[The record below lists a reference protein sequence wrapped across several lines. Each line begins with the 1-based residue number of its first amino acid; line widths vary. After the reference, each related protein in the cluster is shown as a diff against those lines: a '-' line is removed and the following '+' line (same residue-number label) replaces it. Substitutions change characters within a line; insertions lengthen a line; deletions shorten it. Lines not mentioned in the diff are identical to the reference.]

1 MKSMV
6 VFESAYG
13 NTEKIARAIA
23 GNLGKYGAVTL
34 AHAAEARAVNLYD
47 FDLLIIGSPTQLKKA
62 SPTVGSWLDGISF
75 DGLKD
80 YPVAVFDTRYQLP
93 SWRSG
98 SAAQILAKRLQR
110 LGAILIIDPE
120 SFFVTRTE
128 GNLLSGE
135 LDRVPT
141 WADSLNI
148 HYKSFKQAKR

>member
-1 MKSMV
+1 MKTMV

-23 GNLGKYGAVTL
+23 NSLGKYGAVTL
-34 AHAAEARAVNLYD
+34 VHAAEARAVNLFD
-47 FDLLIIGSPTQLKKA
+47 FELLVVGSPTQLKKA

-110 LGAILIIDPE
+110 LGAILIVDPE

-128 GNLLSGE
+128 GNLISGE
-135 LDRVPT
+135 LERAPT
-141 WADSLNI
+141 WAESLPS

>member
-1 MKSMV
+1 MKTMV

-23 GNLGKYGAVTL
+23 GSLGKYGAVTL
-34 AHAAEARAVNLYD
+34 VHAAEARAVNLFD
-47 FDLLIIGSPTQLKKA
+47 FDFLVVGSPTQLKKA

-80 YPVAVFDTRYQLP
+80 FPVAVFDTRYQLP

-110 LGAILIIDPE
+110 LGAIVIVDPE

-128 GNLLSGE
+128 GNLISGE
-135 LDRVPT
+135 LERAPT
-141 WADSLNI
+141 WSESLFS